1 MAIDAQGATDAMT
14 QQAQQNSLEQAQKDL
29 ENKKQ
34 AEAIKGFQTALQ
46 SLP

>member
-1 MAIDAQGATDAMT
+1 MAIDLKGATDSMT
-14 QQAQQNSLEQAQKDL
+14 NQAQQNSLEQAQKDM

-34 AEAIKGFQTALQ
+34 SEALKGFQQALQ